1 MSNHHTIMTNNGKAL
16 FAIAAASN
24 ESINI
29 THLAVGDSNNVN
41 ITPTAT
47 QTKLVHER
55 HRIAVNSVERHP
67 TNANWIEINAIIPS
81 DSGGYTVREIGLY
94 ADSTLIAVGSF
105 PATYKP
111 AQDDGVTREMSIR
124 IIIAAENASVVTVTL
139 DDSLVYATKKWTQDN
154 FINHNEVINTLTSTD
169 TVKPLSA
176 AQGKVLNDTKLGK
189 TENAATATKLR
200 TARTINGVA
209 FDGTAN
215 ITIFDD
221 TKAAADHRHNWR
233 EIDSKP
239 TTLVGYGITDFR
251 VQTATGDLDTY
262 TDDGIYSFNSSG
274 SMSNAP
280 VPSASGHLIVIAGG
294 NSNANWCRQIFKKHY
309 SNETY
314 ERYRTSRNNTWSD
327 WMRTD
332 GTINN
337 TLSSTATDQSLSAAQ
352 GKVLNDTKLGKTE
365 NAATATKLRT
375 ARTINGVA
383 FDGTANITIFDD
395 TKAAADHRHNWRE
408 IDSKPT
414 TLVGYGITDF
424 RVQTATGDLDT
435 YTDDGIYSF
444 NSSGSMSNAPV
455 PSASGHLI
463 VIAGGNSNANWCRQI
478 FKKHYSNETYERY
491 RTSRNNTWSDWMRT
505 DGTINNTLS
514 STATDQSLSAA
525 QGKVLNDTKLGKT
538 ENAATA
544 TKLRTA
550 RTINGVA
557 FDGTA
562 NITIFDDTKAAADHR
577 HNWREI
583 DSKPTTLV
591 GYGITDF
598 RVQTAT
604 GDLDTYTD
612 DGIYSF
618 NSSGSMSNAPV
629 PSASGHLIVIA
640 GGNSNANWCRQ
651 IFKKHYSNETYERY
665 RTSRN
670 NTWSDWMRTDG
681 TINNTLSSTATDQSL
696 SAAQGKVLNDTKLG
710 KTENAATATKLRT
723 ARTISLTGAVTGSVN
738 FDGSGNVSVNTTVQ
752 SVSNKVV
759 VMTGVIDNGG
769 TIPLPAG
776 FSERQC
782 NWLVSIHKDN
792 PADTKWD
799 IYEFGLT
806 KSYGFECYTL
816 GRVVTARTYLGGH
829 GNLPGWI
836 PAKANYIIIGV
847 K

>member
-314 ERYRTSRNNTWSD
+314 ERYRNSRNNTWSD

-375 ARTINGVA
+375 
-383 FDGTANITIFDD
+383 
-395 TKAAADHRHNWRE
+395 
-408 IDSKPT
+408 
-414 TLVGYGITDF
+414 
-424 RVQTATGDLDT
+424 
-435 YTDDGIYSF
+435 
-444 NSSGSMSNAPV
+444 
-455 PSASGHLI
+455 
-463 VIAGGNSNANWCRQI
+463 
-478 FKKHYSNETYERY
+478 
-491 RTSRNNTWSDWMRT
+491 
-505 DGTINNTLS
+505 
-514 STATDQSLSAA
+514 
-525 QGKVLNDTKLGKT
+525 
-538 ENAATA
+538 
-544 TKLRTA
+544 
-550 RTINGVA
+550 
-557 FDGTA
+557 
-562 NITIFDDTKAAADHR
+562 
-577 HNWREI
+577 
-583 DSKPTTLV
+583 
-591 GYGITDF
+591 
-598 RVQTAT
+598 
-604 GDLDTYTD
+604 
-612 DGIYSF
+612 
-618 NSSGSMSNAPV
+618 
-629 PSASGHLIVIA
+629 
-640 GGNSNANWCRQ
+640 
-651 IFKKHYSNETYERY
+651 
-665 RTSRN
+665 
-670 NTWSDWMRTDG
+670 
-681 TINNTLSSTATDQSL
+681 
-696 SAAQGKVLNDTKLG
+696 
-710 KTENAATATKLRT
+710 
-723 ARTISLTGAVTGSVN
+723 
-738 FDGSGNVSVNTTVQ
+738 
-752 SVSNKVV
+752 
-759 VMTGVIDNGG
+759 
-769 TIPLPAG
+769 
-776 FSERQC
+776 
-782 NWLVSIHKDN
+782 
-792 PADTKWD
+792 
-799 IYEFGLT
+799 
-806 KSYGFECYTL
+806 
-816 GRVVTARTYLGGH
+816 
-829 GNLPGWI
+829 
-836 PAKANYIIIGV
+836 
-847 K
+847 